1 MFQNTTRPNDPNQD
15 PTKQDQH
22 KRDQEQKAANLTD
35 EVRSKMQ
42 RDAETRSFES
52 KALAITGRLNE
63 SRSTERAGAS
73 AQAVANAAE
82 QQAMLNVEHDLSQ
95 LEVPL
100 AEDTRWTVRDA
111 ARRAVMQRA
120 TEVETQR
127 TESQTERDKTA

>member
-1 MFQNTTRPNDPNQD
+1 MFQNTPRPTDPSQD
-15 PTKQDQH
+15 QNKQDQQ

-35 EVRSKMQ
+35 EVRSRIQ

-63 SRSTERAGAS
+63 SRITERSGAS
-73 AQAVANAAE
+73 AQSVTQVAE
-82 QQAMLNVEHDLSQ
+82 QQAMLNVDHDLSQ

-111 ARRAVMQRA
+111 ARRAIMQHASEVEAQRA
-120 TEVETQR
+120 ETR
-127 TESQTERDKTA
+127 TDTDKGL